1 MKLLFD
7 HHLSPRLANRLGE
20 LFPDSSHVY
29 LHSLDQADDRTV
41 WEFARQH
48 GFTLVTRDSDFS
60 DLSALRGFPP
70 RVLWLRIGN
79 CTTRQAGR
87 HRGAPGPGRHQVRAW
102 GGFTQKCVN
111 GVRRRASVAPRAV
124 ALHIPAQCLV

>member
-1 MKLLFD
+1 MKLLFN
-7 HHLSPRLANRLGE
+7 HHLSPRLANRLAV

-29 LHSLDQADDRTV
+29 LHSLDQADDRDV

-48 GFTLVTRDSDFS
+48 GFTLVTKDSDFN

-79 CTTRQAGR
+79 CTTRQIEELIR
-87 HRGAPGPGRHQVRAW
+87 RHQQVIEEFENDPNA
-102 GGFTQKCVN
+102 
-111 GVRRRASVAPRAV
+111 GVL
-124 ALHIPAQCLV
+124 ALL